1 MIKGLTGA
9 KYFKGE
15 SYYSYTQLID
25 VYYIIIPMN
34 VQKVHYLFTIKRIL
48 LYTKYI
54 ERIVL
59 LRKEHFKCFVIQT
72 TIMTVSYPFWRK
84 AITLI

>member
-25 VYYIIIPMN
+25 VYYIIPIN

-48 LYTKYI
+48 LYTKCV
-54 ERIVL
+54 EGIVL
-59 LRKEHFKCFVIQT
+59 LRK
-72 TIMTVSYPFWRK
+72 
-84 AITLI
+84 